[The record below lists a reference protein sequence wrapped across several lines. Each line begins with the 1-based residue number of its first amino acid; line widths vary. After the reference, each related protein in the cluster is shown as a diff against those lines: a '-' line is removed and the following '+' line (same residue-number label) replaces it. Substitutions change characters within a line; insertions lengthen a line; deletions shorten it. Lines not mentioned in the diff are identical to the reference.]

1 MVTSLIVAAVAAVP
15 IGWAVARSG
24 DGGSA
29 DGDTVVISGPRVT
42 FQEPSIGTN
51 ARVEGQPFPAVT
63 IQTLA
68 GDDLATASLAG
79 TPLVVNIWGSTCGP
93 CKQELPDFAA
103 AHAAFGDRVRFV
115 GISYLPP
122 SDREESFARDRGVQ
136 YELYYDTNGEFIA
149 AAGVATFP
157 VTLFVT
163 ADGTIVQQTGQLD
176 EARLT
181 QIIEEDLL

>member
-1 MVTSLIVAAVAAVP
+1 MRIRRRLMVTSLIVAAVAAVP

-122 SDREESFARDRGVQ
+122 
-136 YELYYDTNGEFIA
+136 
-149 AAGVATFP
+149 ATGRSRSP
-157 VTLFVT
+157 VTVACSTSCTTTPT
-163 ADGTIVQQTGQLD
+163 ASSSPRP
-176 EARLT
+176 ASPHSP
-181 QIIEEDLL
+181 